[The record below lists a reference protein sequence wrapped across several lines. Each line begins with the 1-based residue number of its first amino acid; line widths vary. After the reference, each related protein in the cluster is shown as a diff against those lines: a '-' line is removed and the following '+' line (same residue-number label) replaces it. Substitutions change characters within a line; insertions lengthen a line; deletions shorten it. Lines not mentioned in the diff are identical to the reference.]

1 MTHAVQIEDPETKE
15 KFFVYLGSDNRWTV
29 FSAFSDGTP
38 NPNDLVV
45 QDDAHLLSEALLNRI
60 DDEVSRIMAN
70 RQAQS
75 SGMKRKSARANRS
88 SSRMRSASKP
98 ASKKRKP

>member
-29 FSAFSDGTP
+29 FSALSDGTP
-38 NPNDLVV
+38 NLSDLVV
-45 QDDAHLLSEALLNRI
+45 QDDEHLLSEALLNRI
-60 DDEVSRIMAN
+60 DDEVGRIMAN

-75 SGMKRKSARANRS
+75 SGMKKKPARVNRS
-88 SSRMRSASKP
+88 SSRLRGASKS
-98 ASKKRKP
+98 ASKKRKL